1 MSDAKQPANRVII
14 AMILLALP
22 ALHGLALTSVQPNR
36 IVPGDAYRLM
46 EIVGLGGALLLS
58 LPFVAVLWLAWRPS
72 EKRMRVIFVI
82 NIALL
87 MALPWA
93 LALFC
98 MSFVDA
104 DQPYARAGVGPG
116 IWTLLFLLLL
126 ILIELRTRL
135 QLSKG
140 LQNMAAAL
148 VVGSLSLALIS
159 GWLEPLAL
167 AREYAGRREQFA
179 AAVLYHLMLV
189 GAAVALSL
197 VIGFLLAL
205 LIRRLTRLQTPAFSV
220 LSIIQ
225 TIPSLALFGLLLAP
239 LAWLAAR
246 YPLLADLGVKG
257 IGWAPALIALVGYSL
272 LPMTRNTFVA
282 LEEVPPDV
290 IESARGM
297 GMSPWQVF
305 SQVRLP
311 LALPVLLEGIRIT
324 AIQAIGL
331 AAVAALI
338 GAGGLGT
345 FIFQGL
351 GQAAMDLVVL
361 GALPILI
368 MALIVDAGFSALAA
382 YFRRGVVHD

>member
-1 MSDAKQPANRVII
+1 MSDAKQSANRVII
-14 AMILLALP
+14 AMILLALL

-58 LPFVAVLWLAWRPS
+58 LPFAAVLWLAWRPS

-82 NIALL
+82 NVALL

-135 QLSKG
+135 QLSRG
-140 LQNMAAAL
+140 LQNLAVAL
-148 VVGSLSLALIS
+148 VAGSLSLALIS

-205 LIRRLTRLQTPAFSV
+205 LIRRLARLQTPTFSI

-246 YPLLADLGVKG
+246 HPLLADLGVKG

-282 LEEVPPDV
+282 LEEVPSDV